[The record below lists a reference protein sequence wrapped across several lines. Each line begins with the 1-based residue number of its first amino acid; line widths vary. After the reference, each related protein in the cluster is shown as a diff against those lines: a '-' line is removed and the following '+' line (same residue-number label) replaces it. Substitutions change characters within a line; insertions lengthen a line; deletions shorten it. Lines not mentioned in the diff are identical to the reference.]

1 MPSPAPSDT
10 AASLP
15 LVLAGP
21 MLRRLEAGRLVL
33 WLVASEPLQLRLAL
47 QPEEEAPVSLALDG
61 ESCRQLRVG
70 TSAWLHLIDLH
81 LATPLPVDRLVEY
94 DLLIQRDGTEQGIA
108 EWAPHL

>member
-47 QPEEEAPVSLALDG
+47 QPEEEAPVSLALEG
-61 ESCRQLRVG
+61 ECCRQLRVG

-81 LATPLPVDRLVEY
+81 LTTATALSKASPSGR
-94 DLLIQRDGTEQGIA
+94 RT
-108 EWAPHL
+108 